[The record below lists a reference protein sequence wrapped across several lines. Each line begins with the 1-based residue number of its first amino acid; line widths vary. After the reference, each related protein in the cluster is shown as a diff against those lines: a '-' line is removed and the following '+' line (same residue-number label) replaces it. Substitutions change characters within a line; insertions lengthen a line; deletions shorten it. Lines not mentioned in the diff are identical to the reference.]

1 MAVLF
6 FKNFDP
12 LDDGYEPTKEGVME
26 MFEDDPY
33 SWTTLIEA
41 FCESLES
48 GEVEEHEWV
57 RSA

>member
-1 MAVLF
+1 MLF